1 MTSIRVNFKHH
12 FPIFPLPGAVLLPH
26 AVQPMQVTEPRY
38 RAMIDAALDCSGQI
52 AVAMHD
58 PVQAGSEPITAIRPV
73 VCLGQVAHHESVPGG
88 YEVLLH
94 GVCRAKIEELFDPV
108 DDRNWCEARLKPLE
122 SLDED
127 PPMLPAVRE
136 ELYQLL
142 VGEHLSSMRPVES
155 IVQWFEREEVTTHAL
170 LELIGSTLVHD
181 EELRYQLLSEPEI
194 STRSDIIRIELLRLD
209 RILGLAFEQR
219 RDDLDHGV
227 HWN

>member
-1 MTSIRVNFKHH
+1 
-12 FPIFPLPGAVLLPH
+12 
-26 AVQPMQVTEPRY
+26 
-38 RAMIDAALDCSGQI
+38 
-52 AVAMHD
+52 
-58 PVQAGSEPITAIRPV
+58 
-73 VCLGQVAHHESVPGG
+73 
-88 YEVLLH
+88 LH

-127 PPMLPAVRE
+127 PPMLPEVRE

-170 LELIGSTLVHD
+170 LELIGSTLVQD